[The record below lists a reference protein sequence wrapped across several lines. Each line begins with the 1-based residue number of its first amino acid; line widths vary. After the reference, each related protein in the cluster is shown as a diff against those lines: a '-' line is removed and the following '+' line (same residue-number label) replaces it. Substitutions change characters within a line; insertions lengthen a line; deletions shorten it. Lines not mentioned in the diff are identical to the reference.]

1 MPPQNIAMTTF
12 QLQLS
17 RWNAAER
24 RAQAADQV
32 LAGKLD
38 LYCEGLGP
46 VPTAQEIAHV
56 RGLRR
61 EAAAALHGLWRAQV
75 HARRDLR
82 VL

>member
-1 MPPQNIAMTTF
+1 MTTF

-24 RAQAADQV
+24 RALAAEQV

-38 LYCEGLGP
+38 LYCDGEGP
-46 VPTAQEIAHV
+46 VPPADEIFYV
-56 RGLRR
+56 QGLRR
-61 EAAAALHGLWRAQV
+61 EASAALRTLWRAQA